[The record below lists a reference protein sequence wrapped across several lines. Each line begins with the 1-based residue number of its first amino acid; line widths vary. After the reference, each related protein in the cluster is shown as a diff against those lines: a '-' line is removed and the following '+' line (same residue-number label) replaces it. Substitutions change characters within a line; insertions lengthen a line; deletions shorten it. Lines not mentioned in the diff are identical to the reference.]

1 MLDTQRQTCWLEY
14 FIPPTLL
21 RLLASRFSVRLYQ
34 FPILSIISPLLSL
47 FFHLFFICFVAVA
60 FCLFIWFPF
69 IPNRFIGV
77 HSSPSESIVHQLPSS
92 KSSFDPVSVDDA
104 ALDSMTRRYIQPV
117 WPTWQV
123 CAANKQQLTFI
134 DILCKLHK
142 ICPRKV
148 FVKDLICDMFQRKTM
163 LKVEC
168 RSQAWSPSSPA
179 CSELSSNAKSKTIK
193 LVIYI

>member
-1 MLDTQRQTCWLEY
+1 MMMKAMKGH
-14 FIPPTLL
+14 P
-21 RLLASRFSVRLYQ
+21 SR
-34 FPILSIISPLLSL
+34 
-47 FFHLFFICFVAVA
+47 ICFSFVSSPSPFA
-60 FCLFIWFPF
+60 FSSDFHSSRTVSSESI
-69 IPNRFIGV
+69 RV
-77 HSSPSESIVHQLPSS
+77 HPSPSESIVHQLPSS